1 MTVLLEIKEKMKAL
15 YAEFGYAI
23 ALVMK
28 FILALSVFLA
38 INKVMGYTEAL
49 MSIFPVLL
57 LSLICCLLSVKTT
70 VVFAAVMI
78 LGHAYG
84 LGVEALGLTV
94 IVLILLILF
103 FVRFDEKDSV
113 ALLLTP
119 LALSVGIPC
128 FIPICFG
135 LKGKPAS
142 AVSVGCG
149 TFIFYYLHMLNDK
162 APVLQHAETAD
173 MLTNVQVLIDGIL
186 QSRLMIVNIAAM
198 VLVVIVVYCLCRIS
212 LDYIWQIAIGAGA
225 VVYMA
230 VMLCGGLFLDIEIS
244 VLAVVGGTL
253 IAVVLAFIMGF
264 FVLNVDYSRTERME
278 FEDDEYYYYVKAVPK
293 MTISQS
299 QREIKTISAE
309 DSASESQT
317 AVSESSESA
326 AVLEEYFGGFD
337 SASAYENVLGK
348 DETVLDF
355 ESKLEESLN
364 DL

>member
-1 MTVLLEIKEKMKAL
+1 MTVLLEIKEKMKVL
-15 YAEFGYAI
+15 YGEFGYAI

-28 FILALSVFLA
+28 FILSLCAFLA

-57 LSLICCLLSVKTT
+57 FSLICCLLSVKTT
-70 VVFAAVMI
+70 AIFAAIMI

-84 LGVEALGLTV
+84 LGLEALGLTV

-103 FVRFDEKDSV
+103 FIRFDEKDSV

-119 LALSVGIPC
+119 LALSVGVPC
-128 FIPICFG
+128 FVPICFG
-135 LKGKPAS
+135 LKGKPGS

-149 TFIFYYLHMLNDK
+149 TFIFYYLHMLDDK

-198 VLVVIVVYCLCRIS
+198 VLVVIVVYCLCRIP
-212 LDYIWQIAIGAGA
+212 LDYIWHIAIGAGA
-225 VVYMA
+225 IVYLA

-244 VLAVVGGTL
+244 LLAVVLGTL
-253 IAVVLAFIMGF
+253 VAVILAVIMEF
-264 FVLNVDYSRTERME
+264 FVLNVDYSRTERLE

-309 DSASESQT
+309 DSVLESKTSASEGG
-317 AVSESSESA
+317 EKE
-326 AVLEEYFGGFD
+326 AVLDEFFGNFD
-337 SASAYENVLGK
+337 SATAYENVLEK
-348 DETVLDF
+348 DEAVPDF